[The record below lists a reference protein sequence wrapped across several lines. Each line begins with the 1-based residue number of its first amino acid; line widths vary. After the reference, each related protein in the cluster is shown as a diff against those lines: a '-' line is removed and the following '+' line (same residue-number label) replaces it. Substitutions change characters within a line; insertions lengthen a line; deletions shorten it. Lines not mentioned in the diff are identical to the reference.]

1 MWSYTGAM
9 ATPKQAFATF
19 ADLASRPDAN
29 RLEIIGGS
37 IVERAA
43 PSAEHSIGSAK
54 LGEITGP
61 FNRRSGPR
69 GPGGWWIHVE
79 VHVEHDG
86 HEIYCHDAA
95 GWRRDRVAER
105 PTGWPVRI
113 RPDWVCEIASP
124 NHEKADFV
132 DKLGVLH
139 RAGVP
144 YYWIVHPEQKMLLV
158 YRWHADGYVQILSAT
173 SGQRAEPFDA
183 IEVDVGE
190 LFGDESD

>member
-1 MWSYTGAM
+1 M
-9 ATPKQAFATF
+9 ATPKQVLATF
-19 ADLASRPDAN
+19 ADLASRSDAN

-37 IVERAA
+37 LVERAA

-54 LGEITGP
+54 LGALTDP

-79 VHVEHDG
+79 VHVEHGG
-86 HEIYCHDAA
+86 HDVYCHDAA
-95 GWRRDRVAER
+95 GWRRDRVPER

-124 NHEKADFV
+124 NHEKSDFV

-139 RAGVP
+139 RASVP
-144 YYWIVHPEQKMLLV
+144 HYWIVHPEQKMLLV
-158 YRWHADGYVQILSAT
+158 HRWHADGYVRILSAT
-173 SGQRAEPFDA
+173 SGQRVRAEPFDA
-183 IEVDVGE
+183 IELDVGE